1 MADQSLHCKLVLL
14 GDTAVGK
21 SCLVV
26 RFVKDEFFPFQEPTI
41 GAAFLTQ
48 TVNVDNVTI
57 KFEIWDTAGQERYRS
72 LAPMYYRGAGAAI
85 VVYDITSRESF
96 NGAKSW
102 VKELQ
107 RRGDPNVVIALAGNK
122 CDLEDNR
129 QISREEAEEYA
140 LENNL
145 LFMETSAKM
154 ALNVREIFESIG
166 HKLPKGAPVQEKADA
181 FVIAAP
187 QQKEKKCDC

>member
-1 MADQSLHCKLVLL
+1 M
-14 GDTAVGK
+14 
-21 SCLVV
+21 
-26 RFVKDEFFPFQEPTI
+26 
-41 GAAFLTQ
+41 
-48 TVNVDNVTI
+48 
-57 KFEIWDTAGQERYRS
+57 
-72 LAPMYYRGAGAAI
+72 
-85 VVYDITSRESF
+85 
-96 NGAKSW
+96 
-102 VKELQ
+102 KELQ

-129 QISREEAEEYA
+129 QISREEYA

>member
-1 MADQSLHCKLVLL
+1 M
-14 GDTAVGK
+14 
-21 SCLVV
+21 
-26 RFVKDEFFPFQEPTI
+26 
-41 GAAFLTQ
+41 
-48 TVNVDNVTI
+48 
-57 KFEIWDTAGQERYRS
+57 
-72 LAPMYYRGAGAAI
+72 
-85 VVYDITSRESF
+85 
-96 NGAKSW
+96 
-102 VKELQ
+102 
-107 RRGDPNVVIALAGNK
+107 VIALAGNK